1 MTENS
6 QIFLHL
12 DAKYLTTPQ
21 KASAAALLLT
31 QCLAKSNCSAIFMA
45 AVGVCRK
52 SFRGLR
58 TALYM
63 EFAEPM
69 IGTQPSAA
77 GVTSGL
83 DIL

>member
-1 MTENS
+1 
-6 QIFLHL
+6 
-12 DAKYLTTPQ
+12 
-21 KASAAALLLT
+21 
-31 QCLAKSNCSAIFMA
+31 MA

-83 DIL
+83 NIL